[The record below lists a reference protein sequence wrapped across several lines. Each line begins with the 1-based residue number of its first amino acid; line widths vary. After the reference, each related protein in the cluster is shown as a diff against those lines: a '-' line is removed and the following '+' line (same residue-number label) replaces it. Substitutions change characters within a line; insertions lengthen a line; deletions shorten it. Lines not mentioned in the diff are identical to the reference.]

1 MLHSSERAVT
11 VTVSQHASTGNRR
24 LVSDTTVLAG
34 IHLTETAAPERAVST
49 AVFNGRGF
57 TSSMSEKK
65 FLDCKKITQCDSER
79 LRALR
84 RYVLIL
90 PLFLKLLKWQENP
103 PGTYKMQENAW
114 RPMLRPH
121 RAVEAFSTPQTS

>member
-1 MLHSSERAVT
+1 
-11 VTVSQHASTGNRR
+11 
-24 LVSDTTVLAG
+24 
-34 IHLTETAAPERAVST
+34 
-49 AVFNGRGF
+49 
-57 TSSMSEKK
+57 MSEKK